1 MQSSTLQWSQF
12 CHISHRTGS
21 ASNAES
27 SVLQYHR
34 AGSALNADSFT
45 LQRSQFCDISPHR
58 ANRASNAERF
68 TLQRSQFCAISP
80 HRAGKAACQ
89 SFTLRSQ
96 FFVSEVCFAIFPLR
110 ADSASNAE
118 NFTLQQSQLCMYIV
132 SAVSVLR
139 YFPIRQ
145 VARQMQKILH
155 CRALSFAIFP
165 PIGQVGRV
173 DLAHRLIA

>member
-45 LQRSQFCDISPHR
+45 LQRSQFCAISPHR

-80 HRAGKAACQ
+80 HRAGKVACQ

-96 FFVSEVCFAIFPLR
+96 FFVS
-110 ADSASNAE
+110 
-118 NFTLQQSQLCMYIV
+118 
-132 SAVSVLR
+132 AVSVLR
-139 YFPIRQ
+139 YFLFGQI
-145 VARQMQKILH
+145 ARQMQRILH
-155 CRALSFAIFP
+155 CSGLSYVCILSQRSQFCDISPLGRERVKYRKFYIAEVSVLRYFP
-165 PIGQVGRV
+165 PSGR
-173 DLAHRLIA
+173 